1 MIPRCF
7 WNLVCITLLL
17 LLLLLFLLLLLL
29 LLLLLNTR
37 GGCDTALDFPPKIT
51 SCAFFLGSGLKLVF
65 Y

>member
-17 LLLLLFLLLLLL
+17 LLLLLFLLLL

-51 SCAFFLGSGLKLVF
+51 SCAFFLGSGLKIVF
-65 Y
+65 

>member
-29 LLLLLNTR
+29 LLLNTR
-37 GGCDTALDFPPKIT
+37 GGCDTALDFPPKIP

>member
-29 LLLLLNTR
+29 LLLNTR

-51 SCAFFLGSGLKLVF
+51 SCALFLGSGLKLVF

>member
-29 LLLLLNTR
+29 LLLNAR

>member
-17 LLLLLFLLLLLL
+17 LLLLLFLLLLL

>member
-17 LLLLLFLLLLLL
+17 LLLLLFLLLL